1 MKRRLSAPPQVVGEG
16 IGFGF
21 EDFGEVANVGEAA
34 LQGGVGDTTPGGE
47 KLLGVLDLFFADE
60 LRDSHAKMLF

>member
-1 MKRRLSAPPQVVGEG
+1 MKRRLSVPPQVVGESV
-16 IGFGF
+16 GFGF

-34 LQGGVGDTTPGGE
+34 LQGGVGDATSGGE
-47 KLLGVLDLFFADE
+47 KLLGVLDLFLANE